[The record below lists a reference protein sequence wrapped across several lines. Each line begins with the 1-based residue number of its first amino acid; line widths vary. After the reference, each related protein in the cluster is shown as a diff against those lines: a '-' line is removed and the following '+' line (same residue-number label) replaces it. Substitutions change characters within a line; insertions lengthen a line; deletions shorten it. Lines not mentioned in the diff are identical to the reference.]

1 MNNVIRWGLASLL
14 VVAGCASPS
23 NRFAENPDLPASN
36 ELVVFTAASLAGV
49 FPQLAAAF
57 EEANP
62 GVSVR
67 SNFAGSQRLRTQL
80 EFGAGGDVFV
90 SADQRQM
97 GLAVDAG
104 LVSGNP
110 VQFASNSLVV
120 IAPVVEESGSKKVQG
135 LTDLARPGV
144 KLALALPAV
153 PVGVYTRE
161 MLNNL
166 ESGAYGFDKGYS
178 QSVLDNAVTLE
189 TNVRSV
195 VQKVVLGEVDAAVVY
210 LTNAMTGYAAKRVRM
225 IPIPDAANVTAGY
238 YATVLKDSANPTLA
252 DALIQFVQAEPAQAI
267 LASHGF
273 GPATVTPDKTPAWS
287 GGQR

>member
-1 MNNVIRWGLASLL
+1 MANVIRWGLASLL
-14 VVAGCASPS
+14 MIAGCVSPS
-23 NRFAENPDLPASN
+23 IRPTENPDEPTG
-36 ELVVFTAASLAGV
+36 ELVVFAAASLAEV

-97 GLAVDAG
+97 GLTVDAG
-104 LVSGNP
+104 LVLGNP
-110 VQFASNSLVV
+110 VRFASNSLVV
-120 IAPVVEESGSKKVQG
+120 IAPAVGESGSKKVQD
-135 LTDLARPGV
+135 LTDLAQPGV

-166 ESGAYGFDKGYS
+166 ESGPYGFDEGYS
-178 QSVLDNAVTLE
+178 QNVLENAVTLE

-210 LTNAMTGYAAKRVRM
+210 LTNAMTGYATTKVRT
-225 IPIPDAANVTAGY
+225 IPIPDAANVAAGY
-238 YATVLKDSANPTLA
+238 YATVLKGSANQTLA
-252 DALIQFVQAEPAQAI
+252 DAFIQFVQAESAQAI

-273 GPATVTPDKTPAWS
+273 GTVTVTPDETPAS
-287 GGQR
+287 PGGQR

>member
-1 MNNVIRWGLASLL
+1 MDNVIRWGLASLL
-14 VVAGCASPS
+14 MIAGCVSPS
-23 NRFAENPDLPASN
+23 IRPAENPDQSTG
-36 ELVVFTAASLAGV
+36 ELVVFAAASLAEV
-49 FPQLAAAF
+49 FPQLAAEF

-104 LVSGNP
+104 LASGDP
-110 VQFASNSLVV
+110 VQFASNSLAV
-120 IAPVVEESGSKKVQG
+120 IAPAVGEPGSKKVQD
-135 LTDLARPGV
+135 LTDLAQPGV

-166 ESGAYGFDKGYS
+166 ESGPYGFDEGYS
-178 QSVLDNAVTLE
+178 QNVLDNAVTLE

-225 IPIPDAANVTAGY
+225 IPIPDGANVTAGY
-238 YATVLKDSANPTLA
+238 YATVLKGSANPTLA
-252 DALIQFVQAEPAQAI
+252 DAFIQFVQAESAQAI
-267 LASHGF
+267 LTSHGF
-273 GPATVTPDKTPAWS
+273 GPATVTPDEARAGA